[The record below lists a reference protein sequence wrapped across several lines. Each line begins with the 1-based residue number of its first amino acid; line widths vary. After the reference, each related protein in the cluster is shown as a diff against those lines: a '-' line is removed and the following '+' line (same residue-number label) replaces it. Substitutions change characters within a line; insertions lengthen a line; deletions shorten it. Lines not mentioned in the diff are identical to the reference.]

1 MLAGRWYQ
9 AFCGVLYFLYVN
21 VNLFRWA
28 LLMSL
33 LCLQVWA
40 YKHIRSF
47 ILLCIHKNQN
57 FITFML
63 DISSNCLYYFMLN
76 CYFKSSVLGS
86 EWGCEERNFIGIW
99 LWEMYSG
106 TGWVT
111 DSPPRKQHVAL
122 CQLCSRCVLLGM
134 LSLFLCFHLFLV
146 EFKCSGFLTGGSLQG
161 FLSSTHRVWASYQ
174 PGFLMEEGCWISSS

>member
-1 MLAGRWYQ
+1 
-9 AFCGVLYFLYVN
+9 
-21 VNLFRWA
+21 
-28 LLMSL
+28 MSL

-40 YKHIRSF
+40 YKYIRSF

-86 EWGCEERNFIGIW
+86 GWGCEERNFIGIW

-111 DSPPRKQHVAL
+111 NSPPRKQHVAL

-161 FLSSTHRVWASYQ
+161 FLSSTHSVSILSARISYGGRLLNQ
-174 PGFLMEEGCWISSS
+174 QLIWKSPGYQHKRSHNTERKICWEKRR